1 MVTVLL
7 VGLAWLVTFYLSS
20 GSLPVEAWGYWNLGV
35 GFAILVA
42 GLVMSTRWR

>member
-1 MVTVLL
+1 M
-7 VGLAWLVTFYLSS
+7 ARD
-20 GSLPVEAWGYWNLGV
+20 VEAWGYWNLGV